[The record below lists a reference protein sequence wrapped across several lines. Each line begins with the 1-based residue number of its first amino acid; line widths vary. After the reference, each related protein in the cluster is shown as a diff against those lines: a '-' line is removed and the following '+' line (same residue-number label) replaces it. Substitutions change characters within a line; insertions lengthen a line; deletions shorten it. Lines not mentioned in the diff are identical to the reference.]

1 MLDLLMTAFMSVV
14 VASVFFQFFEF
25 MYNLSKKINSNIKYE
40 EKKVLNYDD
49 LLFDIESSLD
59 LSLYRKTCLKE
70 ELNKLFGLREQI
82 FSLKGKMEHTPDY
95 LKLSTMID
103 KLIYKDFLDCK
114 RFWSEGLNTNGT
126 IVYDNLIVE
135 ADKLRTL
142 LKRIPDTYF
151 IEDVFEGDV
160 SSTVLSKSLTKNSDK
175 LKLLLNNTLIT
186 EEDKELIQKQIE
198 QINTYLTEQK
208 DKVNNTTVG
217 EIRNDLQVNQ
227 KYLDSLK
234 VFWLD

>member
-1 MLDLLMTAFMSVV
+1 
-14 VASVFFQFFEF
+14 
-25 MYNLSKKINSNIKYE
+25 
-40 EKKVLNYDD
+40 
-49 LLFDIESSLD
+49 
-59 LSLYRKTCLKE
+59 
-70 ELNKLFGLREQI
+70 
-82 FSLKGKMEHTPDY
+82 MEHTPDY
-95 LKLSTMID
+95 LKLSTTID

-126 IVYDNLIVE
+126 IVYDTLIVE
-135 ADKLRTL
+135 ADKLKTL

-160 SSTVLSKSLTKNSDK
+160 SSTVLAKSLTKNSDK

-186 EEDKELIQKQIE
+186 EDDKELIQKQIE
-198 QINTYLTEQK
+198 QIDTYLTEQK